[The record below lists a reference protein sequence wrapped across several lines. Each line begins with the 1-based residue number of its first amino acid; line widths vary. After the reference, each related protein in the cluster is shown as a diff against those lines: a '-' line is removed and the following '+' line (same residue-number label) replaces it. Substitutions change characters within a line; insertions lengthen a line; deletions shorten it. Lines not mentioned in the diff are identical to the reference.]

1 MENFNNIMTQ
11 ALQGDNSAFKKLEY
25 LAGSGNVEAQYY
37 LALYYEQSLNVPLK
51 DNPNYIW
58 WIEKAANQDFLD
70 AKARFLAVQGL
81 QSEQTADGKT
91 MIEEGHKEDTKKGSH
106 TGAIIGIFISIGL
119 IIAGLSGEFVLR
131 GTNSSTALVVV
142 GCLYL
147 IYDIVKLAGQNDNQK
162 MAAQGNKQLFLNCLE
177 AAEDGDID
185 SQFSVGV
192 MYYYGKG
199 INQDYEQAAMWF
211 RQAAEHNS
219 ADAQF
224 ALGGV
229 YLHGEGVEQD
239 YNQAAYWFQQAANQG
254 HDLAIERLEELAK
267 SGLISTPE
275 PDQP

>member
-25 LAGSGNVEAQYY
+25 LAGSGNVEA
-37 LALYYEQSLNVPLK
+37 LYYEQSLNVPLK
-51 DNPNYIW
+51 ENSNYTW
-58 WIEKAANQDFLD
+58 WIEKAANKDFLD
-70 AKARFLAVQGL
+70 AKARLLAVQGL
-81 QSEQTADGKT
+81 QRVQTTDGKT
-91 MIEEGHKEDTKKGSH
+91 MIEEGRAENVKKGSH

-119 IIAGLSGEFVLR
+119 IIAGLSGDFVLR

-147 IYDIVKLAGQNDNQK
+147 IYDIVKLARQDDNHE
-162 MAAQGNKQLFLNCLE
+162 MAAKDNKQLFLNSLE
-177 AAEDGDID
+177 AAENGDID

-192 MYYYGKG
+192 MYYHGNG
-199 INQDYEQAAMWF
+199 IDQDYEQAAKWF
-211 RQAAEHNS
+211 RKAAEHNS
-219 ADAQF
+219 TDAQF